1 MSYEDVNQN
10 RRRFLVAA
18 TSVVGGA
25 GVAAVGYAHLA
36 SWSPSARA
44 QAAGAPVEFDV
55 SGVEP
60 GQLVRVE
67 WRGQPV
73 WITHR
78 TPEMLDLLPENRA
91 RLVDP
96 DSQVES
102 QQPAYAQN
110 ETRSRKPEYSVL
122 VGICTHLGCS
132 PSYRPELAP
141 SDLGDNWTGGYF
153 CACHGSRFDLA
164 GRVWRNMPAPT
175 NLVVPVHKFESE
187 TLLVIGEDEEG
198 VAL

>member
-25 GVAAVGYAHLA
+25 GVAALAYPYLA

-55 SGVEP
+55 SQVEP

-78 TPEMLDLLPENRA
+78 TPEMLDLLPENRP

-141 SDLGDNWTGGYF
+141 SDLGENWKGGYF

-175 NLVVPVHKFESE
+175 NLVVPVHKYESE